1 MAISITDKAATKVQ
15 DYLKQVNDQNLALR
29 VFVKA
34 GGCAGYQFGLK
45 LDKTGAADV
54 IEHRNG
60 VNIVAD
66 AKSADLLGDAE
77 IDYVETEMGGGFKF
91 NFPES
96 YLTCGCGHSFV
107 PKGKEQATG
116 HVVPK
121 STTSTSK
128 THPRFL
134 RQYSCPLSQRTIHAT
149 PSPSLP

>member
-1 MAISITDKAATKVQ
+1 MAISITEKAAGKVQ
-15 DYLKQVNDQNLALR
+15 DYLKQVSDQSLALR

-45 LDKTGAADV
+45 LDKSSPSDV
-54 IEHRNG
+54 VEHNNG

-66 AKSADLLGDAE
+66 AKSHDLLGDAE

-107 PKGKEQATG
+107 PKGKEQPTG
-116 HVVPK
+116 ARSPEEHHVHV
-121 STTSTSK
+121 
-128 THPRFL
+128 
-134 RQYSCPLSQRTIHAT
+134 
-149 PSPSLP
+149 

>member
-15 DYLKQVNDQNLALR
+15 DYLKQVSDQSLALR

-34 GGCAGYQFGLK
+34 GGCAGYQFGL
-45 LDKTGAADV
+45 
-54 IEHRNG
+54 
-60 VNIVAD
+60 NIVAD
-66 AKSADLLGDAE
+66 TKSADLLGDAV

-116 HVVPK
+116 A
-121 STTSTSK
+121 
-128 THPRFL
+128 R
-134 RQYSCPLSQRTIHAT
+134 
-149 PSPSLP
+149 SPEEHHQ

>member
-1 MAISITDKAATKVQ
+1 MSITITEKAALKVQ
-15 DYLKQVNDQNLALR
+15 DYLKQVSDQNMALR

-45 LDKTGAADV
+45 LDKESPTDLV
-54 IEHRNG
+54 EHRNG

-66 AKSADLLGDAE
+66 AKSADLLGEAE

-116 HVVPK
+116 ARSPEEH
-121 STTSTSK
+121 
-128 THPRFL
+128 H
-134 RQYSCPLSQRTIHAT
+134 HA
-149 PSPSLP
+149 

>member
-66 AKSADLLGDAE
+66 ANSADLLGDAE
-77 IDYVETEMGGGFKF
+77 IDYDETEMGGGFKF

-107 PKGKEQATG
+107 PMGKEQATG
-116 HVVPK
+116 ARSPEH
-121 STTSTSK
+121 
-128 THPRFL
+128 HHHAENENFL
-134 RQYSCPLSQRTIHAT
+134 RILFEPCCHDTAHAPT
-149 PSPSLP
+149 LNTLCK

>member
-1 MAISITDKAATKVQ
+1 MSITITEKAALKVQ
-15 DYLKQVNDQNLALR
+15 DYLKHVTEQNMALR

-45 LDKTGAADV
+45 LDKETPADV
-54 IEHRNG
+54 VEHRNG

-116 HVVPK
+116 ARSPEEH
-121 STTSTSK
+121 
-128 THPRFL
+128 H
-134 RQYSCPLSQRTIHAT
+134 HA
-149 PSPSLP
+149 

>member
-29 VFVKA
+29 IFVKA
-34 GGCAGYQFGLK
+34 GG
-45 LDKTGAADV
+45 
-54 IEHRNG
+54 
-60 VNIVAD
+60 NIVAD
-66 AKSADLLGDAE
+66 PKSADLLGDAE

-116 HVVPK
+116 ARSPEEHHQHV
-121 STTSTSK
+121 
-128 THPRFL
+128 
-134 RQYSCPLSQRTIHAT
+134 
-149 PSPSLP
+149 

>member
-1 MAISITDKAATKVQ
+1 MAISITEKAAGKVH
-15 DYLKQVNDQNLALR
+15 DYLKQASDESLALR

-45 LDKTGAADV
+45 LDKSQPSDIV
-54 IEHRNG
+54 EHRNG

-66 AKSADLLGDAE
+66 QKSADLLGDAE

-96 YLTCGCGHSFV
+96 YLTCGCGHSFI

-116 HVVPK
+116 A
-121 STTSTSK
+121 
-128 THPRFL
+128 R
-134 RQYSCPLSQRTIHAT
+134 
-149 PSPSLP
+149 SPEEHHGHGHI

>member
-1 MAISITDKAATKVQ
+1 MSITITEKAALKVQ
-15 DYLKQVNDQNLALR
+15 DYLKQVSDSNMALR

-45 LDKTGAADV
+45 LDKEAPTDV
-54 IEHRNG
+54 VEHRNG

-116 HVVPK
+116 ARSPEEH
-121 STTSTSK
+121 
-128 THPRFL
+128 H
-134 RQYSCPLSQRTIHAT
+134 HA
-149 PSPSLP
+149 

>member
-1 MAISITDKAATKVQ
+1 MSITITEKAALKVQ
-15 DYLKQVNDQNLALR
+15 DYLKQVSDPSMALR

-45 LDKTGAADV
+45 LDKETSTDV
-54 IEHRNG
+54 VEHRNG

-116 HVVPK
+116 ARSPEEH
-121 STTSTSK
+121 
-128 THPRFL
+128 H
-134 RQYSCPLSQRTIHAT
+134 HA
-149 PSPSLP
+149 

>member
-45 LDKTGAADV
+45 LDKTGTSDV

-66 AKSADLLGDAE
+66 PKSA
-77 IDYVETEMGGGFKF
+77 
-91 NFPES
+91 
-96 YLTCGCGHSFV
+96 
-107 PKGKEQATG
+107 
-116 HVVPK
+116 
-121 STTSTSK
+121 TSTSK
-128 THPRFL
+128 TPSKISPTIFL
-134 RQYSCPLSQRTIHAT
+134 SSRSEDNACNAT
-149 PSPSLP
+149 PKSTLARKLAGTKLGA

>member
-1 MAISITDKAATKVQ
+1 MSITITEKAALKVQ
-15 DYLKQVNDQNLALR
+15 DYLKQVTEQNMALR

-45 LDKTGAADV
+45 LDKETPTDV
-54 IEHRNG
+54 VEHRNG

-116 HVVPK
+116 ARSPEEH
-121 STTSTSK
+121 
-128 THPRFL
+128 H
-134 RQYSCPLSQRTIHAT
+134 HA
-149 PSPSLP
+149 

>member
-45 LDKTGAADV
+45 LDKTGAAD
-54 IEHRNG
+54 
-60 VNIVAD
+60 

-116 HVVPK
+116 ARSPEEHHQHV
-121 STTSTSK
+121 
-128 THPRFL
+128 
-134 RQYSCPLSQRTIHAT
+134 
-149 PSPSLP
+149 

>member
-1 MAISITDKAATKVQ
+1 MAISITEKAAVKVQ
-15 DYLKQVNDQNLALR
+15 DYLKQVSDPSLALR
-29 VFVKA
+29 IFVKA

-45 LDKTGAADV
+45 LDKTSDSDV
-54 IEHRNG
+54 IEHKNG

-66 AKSADLLGDAE
+66 PKSADLLGDAD

-116 HVVPK
+116 ARSPEEH
-121 STTSTSK
+121 
-128 THPRFL
+128 
-134 RQYSCPLSQRTIHAT
+134 HAHY
-149 PSPSLP
+149 

>member
-1 MAISITDKAATKVQ
+1 MSITITEKAALKVQ
-15 DYLKQVNDQNLALR
+15 DYLKQVSDPSMALR

-45 LDKTGAADV
+45 LDKEVPTDV
-54 IEHRNG
+54 VEHRNG

-116 HVVPK
+116 ARSPEEH
-121 STTSTSK
+121 
-128 THPRFL
+128 H
-134 RQYSCPLSQRTIHAT
+134 HA
-149 PSPSLP
+149 